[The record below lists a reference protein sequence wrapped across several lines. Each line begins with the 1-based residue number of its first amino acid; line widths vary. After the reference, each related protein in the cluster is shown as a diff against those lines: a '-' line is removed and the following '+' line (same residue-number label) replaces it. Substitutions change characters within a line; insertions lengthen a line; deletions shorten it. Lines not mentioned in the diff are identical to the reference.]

1 MNEGVN
7 NSAMAKAIYILYLLS
22 LILPLTGL
30 VGVVLAYVYQG
41 NGPHWLESHFRYQI
55 RTFWIGLLY
64 CLVGILT
71 SVLLIGYLVLL
82 FVLIWVII
90 RCAKGLQQLDNQA
103 EVQNPT
109 SWLF

>member
-1 MNEGVN
+1 
-7 NSAMAKAIYILYLLS
+7 MAKAIYILFLLS

-30 VGVVLAYVYQG
+30 IAVILAYVYQG
-41 NGPHWLESHFRYQI
+41 NGPVWLETHFRYQI

-64 CLVGILT
+64 SVIGIVTAPVLVGY
-71 SVLLIGYLVLL
+71 LILL
-82 FVLIWVII
+82 FVLVWMII

-103 EVQNPT
+103 EVEKVS

>member
-1 MNEGVN
+1 MNQVN
-7 NSAMAKAIYILYLLS
+7 NNSGMAKAIYILFLLS

-30 VGVVLAYVYQG
+30 IAVILAYVYQG
-41 NGPHWLESHFRYQI
+41 KGPAWLETHFRYQI

-64 CLVGILT
+64 SLIGIITAPVLV
-71 SVLLIGYLVLL
+71 GYLVLF
-82 FVLIWVII
+82 FVLVWVIV

-103 EVQNPT
+103 EVQKVS